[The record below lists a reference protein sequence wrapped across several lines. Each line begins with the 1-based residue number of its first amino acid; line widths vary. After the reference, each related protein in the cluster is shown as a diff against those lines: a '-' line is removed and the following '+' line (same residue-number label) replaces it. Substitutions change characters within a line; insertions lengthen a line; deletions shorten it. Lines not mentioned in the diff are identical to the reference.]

1 MTARVTILAIGLAG
15 LILFGLPLAFTY
27 LSPIHIERAARS
39 FIQTRIEHQ
48 IRDELGLGAEGAR
61 QTHVGR
67 LAEALSNRHKAEIG
81 ELRERLANGLSA
93 QVARGVA
100 RMQNVNCEC
109 RDRMRQ
115 WLYGATQFRISSL
128 QRAEP
133 QLHQIIEGKYGLIAS
148 NLLRDFR
155 IFLGIN
161 LLAFALLLIVAI
173 ANPSRTRQL
182 LVPAILLAAAGFA
195 AATVYLFGQNWF
207 FTILYGDFIG
217 WAYGVWLVLIFG
229 FLCDIVLFK
238 ARVTTR
244 VADTLSSAIAP
255 C

>member
-15 LILFGLPLAFTY
+15 LVLFGLPLAFTY
-27 LSPIHIERAARS
+27 LSPIHVERAARS

-48 IRDELGLGAEGAR
+48 IRDELGLGAEGPR
-61 QTHVGR
+61 HVGR

-81 ELRERLANGLSA
+81 ELRERLADVLSD

-100 RMQNVNCEC
+100 RMQNANCEC
-109 RDRMRQ
+109 RELMRQ
-115 WLYGATQFRISSL
+115 WLYGATQSRISSL

-133 QLHQIIEGKYGLIAS
+133 QLHQIIEGKYGVIVS

-155 IFLGIN
+155 TFLGIN
-161 LLAFALLLIVAI
+161 LLAFALLLMVAI
-173 ANPSRTRQL
+173 TKPSRTRQL

-195 AATVYLFGQNWF
+195 ATTVYLFGQNWF

-217 WAYGVWLVLIFG
+217 WGYGVWLALIFG

-244 VADTLSSAIAP
+244 VADTFSSAITP